1 MRLTGL
7 FGAGRYSSEKLRD
20 LAGRLNGFE
29 ILVGRVLRR
38 PFARLPK
45 ACGRR
50 GYCRNVAARIY
61 LTDTLESPNRLPDF
75 TASLLQER
83 LTEERA
89 RAQTIK
95 KDDAG
100 DLVCIGN
107 PPYDR
112 ESDKTPTAMREGAKA
127 AGFATATPA
136 TSEPPIL
143 EDFLAPVRESGE
155 GEHLKNVYNDYVY
168 FWRWALW
175 KVLDSSRRWRRIVS
189 FITASSYLRGP
200 AIRGDAP
207 QDAGSVRRALDN
219 RLGRG

>member
-1 MRLTGL
+1 MKNL
-7 FGAGRYSSEKLRD
+7 FGPGAAIPEKLRD

-45 ACGRR
+45 AARPPDIG
-50 GYCRNVAARIY
+50 NVAARIY

-143 EDFLAPVRESGE
+143 EDLLGAR
-155 GEHLKNVYNDYVY
+155 
-168 FWRWALW
+168 A
-175 KVLDSSRRWRRIVS
+175 RI
-189 FITASSYLRGP
+189 R
-200 AIRGDAP
+200 
-207 QDAGSVRRALDN
+207 RRANTSRTSITTTCTSGAGRFGRFWIPVEDGGN
-219 RLGRG
+219 RIFHNRVVLPARSSDSRGCAARCGKRSTSFG